1 MENVGLGIGAM
12 FFMFGL
18 LALDSS
24 PKVGLVLALLGLGIT
39 LLFSR
44 KYHYFNDPDL
54 RDFERRNKRK

>member
-18 LALDSS
+18 LALDSN
-24 PKVGLVLALLGLGIT
+24 PKIGLVLALIGIVIT
-39 LLFSR
+39 LVLSC
-44 KYHYFNDPDL
+44 KYHYFSDPDL